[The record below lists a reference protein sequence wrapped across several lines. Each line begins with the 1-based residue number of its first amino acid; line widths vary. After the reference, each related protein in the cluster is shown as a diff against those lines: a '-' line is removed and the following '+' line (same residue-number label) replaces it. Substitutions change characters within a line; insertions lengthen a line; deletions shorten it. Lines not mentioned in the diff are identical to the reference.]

1 MRLEDHVF
9 IIASTVVFYLFIKY
23 NNKKIPQKN
32 ILFYTMLIPVLFYG
46 YHFAF
51 NQNDVEHGPLGQRV
65 SSVSH
70 GPRASHAS
78 SSDIMSDTYPLSSSS
93 L

>member
-9 IIASTVVFYLFIKY
+9 IIVSTIVFYLFIKY
-23 NNKKIPQKN
+23 TNEKISQKH
-32 ILFYTMLIPVLFYG
+32 LVFYTILIPVIFYG

-51 NQNDVEHGPLGQRV
+51 NTNEIADVTHVGHR
-65 SSVSH
+65 SH
-70 GPRASHAS
+70 V